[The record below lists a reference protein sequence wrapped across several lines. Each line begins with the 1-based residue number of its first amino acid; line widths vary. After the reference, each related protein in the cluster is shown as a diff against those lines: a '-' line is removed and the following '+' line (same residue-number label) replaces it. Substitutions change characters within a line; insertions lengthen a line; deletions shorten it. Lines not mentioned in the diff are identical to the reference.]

1 MAWAWDEEWHID
13 QVRKMDSVAVS
24 LFVEILEGEENGSS
38 IFFSRCRCS
47 VAATFQ
53 WAAGRMPL
61 TSRPSI
67 TQRKVS
73 PAASEEGGGLE
84 VWLNLLLSILPHVLS
99 RCVGLLGILIFYSM
113 QPPLG
118 GCLFAFQCNAGGCAI
133 VVLWLSTPGRL
144 CLDWRVR
151 SNP

>member
-38 IFFSRCRCS
+38 IYFSRCRCS

-61 TSRPSI
+61 TFRPSI

-73 PAASEEGGGLE
+73 PAASEEGGELE
-84 VWLNLLLSILPHVLS
+84 VCLYLLLSNLPHLLS
-99 RCVGLLGILIFYSM
+99 RCVGLLGILIQCSHHWGVVCLHSNAM
-113 QPPLG
+113 QVGAPSSFC
-118 GCLFAFQCNAGGCAI
+118 GCRRLDGCAWI
-133 VVLWLSTPGRL
+133 GG
-144 CLDWRVR
+144 
-151 SNP
+151 